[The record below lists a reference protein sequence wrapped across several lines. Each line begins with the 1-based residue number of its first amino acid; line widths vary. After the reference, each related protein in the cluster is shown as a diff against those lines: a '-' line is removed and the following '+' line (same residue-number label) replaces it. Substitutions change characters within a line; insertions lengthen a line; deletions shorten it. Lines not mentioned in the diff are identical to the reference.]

1 MNRENRPY
9 CLGVFSYLNGKT
21 FNPQQAYDELCQL
34 QDEDQDQDQNENFA
48 KCKRI
53 QRDQL
58 KSNFL
63 NLPTDEQMRRRKICF
78 LNKLRTKCYAAM
90 KEESAYKNIADLISK
105 YESEVK
111 RYIEHLAKPVE
122 KNRWKKKVE
131 ITAEDAK
138 KVLFS
143 SDLAKED
150 EKVVSRGN
158 ENVADMKTSRGH
170 DNVACGHDYT
180 FKIWP
185 ETKGA
190 LLKEMLKIIEEKMAW
205 KREKKKK
212 LKEILTLLFFETI

>member
-9 CLGVFSYLNGKT
+9 CLGVFSYLNEKT
-21 FNPQQAYDELCQL
+21 FNPRQAYDELCQL
-34 QDEDQDQDQNENFA
+34 QDQDQNQDQNENFA
-48 KCKRI
+48 EYKRI

-58 KSNFL
+58 QSFL
-63 NLPTDEQMRRRKICF
+63 NLPTEDKMRKRKICF

-90 KEESAYKNIADLISK
+90 KEESAYKKYESAYKK

-131 ITAEDAK
+131 ITAADAK

-150 EKVVSRGN
+150 EKVVSREN
-158 ENVADMKTSRGH
+158 ENVADMETSRGH
-170 DNVACGHDYT
+170 DNVACGHDST

-190 LLKEMLKIIEEKMAW
+190 LLKEMLNIIEEKMAW
-205 KREKKKK
+205 KRKKKKK
-212 LKEILTLLFFETI
+212 LKEILNFLFETI